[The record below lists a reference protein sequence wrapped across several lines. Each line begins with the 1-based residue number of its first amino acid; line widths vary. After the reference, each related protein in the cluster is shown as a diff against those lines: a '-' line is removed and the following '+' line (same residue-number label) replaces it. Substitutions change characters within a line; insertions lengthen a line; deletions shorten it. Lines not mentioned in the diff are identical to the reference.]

1 MTRVVAGDVTADA
14 AGRPADVVAYGR
26 HTGGAVS
33 AFCRRRG
40 FVARPG
46 QVVAEPSADGRSVV
60 LNVGLGPAG
69 AATAAT
75 FRAAAAAAVRAA
87 GPARTLRLELAP
99 AGDGGVPAADRDRAV
114 AEGAVLGLYRYDE
127 YRSARAASPLAE
139 VVVAT
144 GERRAVAEGLAVA
157 EATCLARDL
166 VNRPAGALTPPVFAD
181 RIRELAG
188 AAGLGCAMYEAAGL
202 TELGLTGLA
211 AVGRGSA
218 EPPRYVELTYEPP
231 EGEPVLTVGLVG
243 KGVTFDSGGLSLKPS
258 GERHAMKADMAGAA
272 AVVAALTALPRL
284 GLPLR
289 VRGHLPLAENMPD
302 GGALR
307 VGDVVRHLDGTTTEI
322 THTDNEGRVV
332 LADVLVRAS
341 GPGPHRADLV
351 IDVATLTSAAV
362 HALGTRT
369 GALFTPDEWLARTVL
384 AASERAGESV
394 CRLPLLAHERRH
406 LRSTVADRVNC
417 SHRHGD
423 TVQAAL
429 FLQDFV
435 ADGVRWA
442 HLDIAAPAYNDEG
455 PYAEVPHGGTGFAV
469 RTLTETLRALCGGA
483 PNTGPDLREP
493 SGSGSESRSR
503 SW

>member
-1 MTRVVAGDVTADA
+1 MTRVVAEDVTARA
-14 AGRPADVVAYGR
+14 ADRPADVVAYGR
-26 HTGGAVS
+26 HTGAAVGAFS
-33 AFCRRRG
+33 RRRG

-46 QVVAEPSADGRSVV
+46 QVVAEPSADGGAVV

-75 FRAAAAAAVRAA
+75 FRTAAAGAVRAA
-87 GPARTLRLELAP
+87 GPARTLRLELAL
-99 AGDGGVPAADRDRAV
+99 ADESGVPAADRALAV

-139 VVVAT
+139 VVVVT
-144 GERRAVAEGLAVA
+144 GERRAAAEGLAAA

-166 VNRPAGALTPPVFAD
+166 VNRPAGDLTPPVFAD
-181 RIRELAG
+181 RIRELAH
-188 AAGLGCAMYEAAGL
+188 AAGLGCAVYEPAGL

-218 EPPRYVELTYEPP
+218 EPPRYVELTYDPP
-231 EGEPVLTVGLVG
+231 GGEPVLTVGLVG

-258 GERHAMKADMAGAA
+258 DERHAMKADMAGAA
-272 AVVAALTALPRL
+272 AVVAALTALPPL

-289 VRGHLPLAENMPD
+289 IRGHLPLAENMPD

-307 VGDVVRHLDGTTTEI
+307 VGDVVTHLDGTTTEI

-341 GPGPHRADLV
+341 GPGPDRADLV

-369 GALFTPDEWLARTVL
+369 AVLFTPDERLARTVL
-384 AASERAGESV
+384 AASERAGESF

-406 LRSTVADRVNC
+406 LRSAVADRVNC

-435 ADGVRWA
+435 AAGVRWA

-455 PYAEVPHGGTGFAV
+455 PYAEVPYGGTGFAV
-469 RTLTETLRALCGGA
+469 RTLIETLRALGA
-483 PNTGPDLREP
+483 
-493 SGSGSESRSR
+493 
-503 SW
+503 